1 MDASKDFV
9 ASGSE
14 DSNGYIWEKNY
25 GILLAKLG
33 HDECVNCVFFNPQDQ
48 QTCITAS
55 DDYTLQLWISKK
67 HARLGSWLVVK
78 ILSENVRR
86 QRQKKVLWCNW
97 NLHFNFSINLEQE
110 DGHIWSNLTKRV

>member
-1 MDASKDFV
+1 MFFILYKKVLTGHKGYTPSEKAFYLYLDASKDFV

-25 GILLAKLG
+25 GILLTKLS

-67 HARLGSWLVVK
+67 HARLGS
-78 ILSENVRR
+78 
-86 QRQKKVLWCNW
+86 
-97 NLHFNFSINLEQE
+97 
-110 DGHIWSNLTKRV
+110 